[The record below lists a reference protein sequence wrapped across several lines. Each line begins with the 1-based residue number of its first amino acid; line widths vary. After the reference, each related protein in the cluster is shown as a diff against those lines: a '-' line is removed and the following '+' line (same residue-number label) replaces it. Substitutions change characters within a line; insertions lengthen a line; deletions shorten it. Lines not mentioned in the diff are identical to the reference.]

1 MPRHVWLVLGL
12 LMCIGCKQL
21 NYIPSS
27 LHIPAVDSAG
37 QLAVDAYAGA
47 GAFEFAQAGGTLTA
61 TPWKGLLVQLQ
72 GSGYTSGTSGFIY
85 GRNIAPNAWGWVSD
99 TSYSN
104 RNLTRRGNGLGGA
117 IGWMFN
123 TSRSGNIFLTGGF
136 SSEFT
141 SRSLSQSVMDRRDF
155 SMSVNTFYGATRS
168 SRYWAQMG
176 IRALIRHFPGTAT
189 RENMLI
195 SMRMSVWQ
203 IRQSSV
209 DFHNISGLIDAFEPE
224 FVKLPAQPRP
234 LPEVMVGYE
243 LASQHLSGQAQVSYA
258 FTNRMYN
265 WLAPPFLSIR
275 LGLTYR
281 LGLDRQKGLRFW

>member
-1 MPRHVWLVLGL
+1 
-12 LMCIGCKQL
+12 
-21 NYIPSS
+21 
-27 LHIPAVDSAG
+27 
-37 QLAVDAYAGA
+37 
-47 GAFEFAQAGGTLTA
+47 
-61 TPWKGLLVQLQ
+61 
-72 GSGYTSGTSGFIY
+72 
-85 GRNIAPNAWGWVSD
+85 
-99 TSYSN
+99 
-104 RNLTRRGNGLGGA
+104 
-117 IGWMFN
+117 
-123 TSRSGNIFLTGGF
+123 
-136 SSEFT
+136 
-141 SRSLSQSVMDRRDF
+141 
-155 SMSVNTFYGATRS
+155 
-168 SRYWAQMG
+168 
-176 IRALIRHFPGTAT
+176 
-189 RENMLI
+189 MLI